1 MPLLSLLTV
10 FVVLLTSSYQI
21 PLVQAIEIMRT
32 KNERQTIL
40 PVSGARA
47 RIADMN
53 SDLAVIITH
62 PWGPLGGNMH
72 NNVVLSAAMFFQAL
86 GVTTLRMDFA
96 TSQVSRGY
104 KEVDQV
110 VEAANFVL
118 SGQHNNGNG
127 TGSHSE
133 NVDGRHSSGKM
144 NQRRNPTSILLVGY
158 SYGSLIA
165 GSASAGIP
173 ACIGSVSIAPPVDF
187 KNWLLLFNA
196 GHHVRQAQKRK
207 TLPRL
212 FVIGTEDNFSSQK
225 SFRHFVDGFP
235 DDSTSAALI
244 KHSDHFFNGSEKD
257 LMNVVGQWLLTTYE
271 EVLGGDLKR
280 LGTEAMSNYADES
293 SCASAER
300 EQEPSYSCFT

>member
-1 MPLLSLLTV
+1 MD
-10 FVVLLTSSYQI
+10 
-21 PLVQAIEIMRT
+21 AIEIMRT

-96 TSQVSRGY
+96 TSQISRGY

-110 VEAANFVL
+110 TEAANFVL
-118 SGQHNNGNG
+118 SGQHHNGNG
-127 TGSHSE
+127 TGSRSD
-133 NVDGRHSSGKM
+133 NDDGGHTSAKTD
-144 NQRRNPTSILLVGY
+144 QRRKPTSILLVGY

-165 GSASAGIP
+165 GSASANIP

-196 GHHVRQAQKRK
+196 GHHVRQAQKRT

-225 SFRHFVDGFP
+225 SFRTFVDGFP
-235 DDSTSAALI
+235 ENSTSAALI

-271 EVLGGDLKR
+271 DVLDGELKR
-280 LGTEAMSNYADES
+280 LGTENMSKFVDEPPCVSTEEEQES
-293 SCASAER
+293 SYR
-300 EQEPSYSCFT
+300 CFT